1 MSMIQVTVSEMPH
14 RGRNR
19 MGRRWNPVRGEITRK
34 TEPVDVA
41 RAVRR
46 VLIGR
51 PLPAGQMALLKELYE
66 AGDAGLTA
74 SELAARLDRSDV
86 QLNRLL
92 ARLARRI
99 RRTPGAVILQRPGIT
114 LLLDVSPDQ
123 GQWRYKLRRAGRKA
137 LAAHNP
143 GWLGA
148 QGESANDLA

>member
-1 MSMIQVTVSEMPH
+1 
-14 RGRNR
+14 
-19 MGRRWNPVRGEITRK
+19 
-34 TEPVDVA
+34 
-41 RAVRR
+41 
-46 VLIGR
+46 
-51 PLPAGQMALLKELYE
+51 MALLKELYE